1 MQVSHK
7 NELQKIIEE
16 SKQELLDERKS
27 KDQEVSIFQEQNI
40 ELQK

>member
-27 KDQEVSIFQEQNI
+27 KDQEVSMFQEQNI